1 MKILKIKTIRCPYCW
16 KLVLNPFN
24 VFPTHCEVMATGEQ
38 YIELWHKDC
47 AKLYAEEME
56 SED

>member
-1 MKILKIKTIRCPYCW
+1 MKIKIVNIHCPYCW
-16 KLVLNPFN
+16 KLVINPFN
-24 VFPTHCEVMATGEQ
+24 VFLTHCENMVTGEK

-56 SED
+56 NDD

>member
-1 MKILKIKTIRCPYCW
+1 MKIRTIRCPYCW

-24 VFPTHCEVMATGEQ
+24 VFPMHCEDMVTGEK

-56 SED
+56 CEE

>member
-1 MKILKIKTIRCPYCW
+1 MKIKTIRCPYCW

-24 VFPTHCEVMATGEQ
+24 VFPMHCEVLATGEQ